1 MLLASYYKRI
11 QLYFYPHIAKGLWI
25 NKFIRTFLVP
35 FFRFALNLVSPF
47 SFCFSHFAF
56 LILIFSILHHPYDPS
71 FLPSVPWFSLFLP
84 FVLLTNLSFAS
95 VHPIVF
101 TFLPLPIIC
110 PFLSS
115 PRISRRSSS
124 HSHPPVRIRLIEL
137 TPFRFLTRL
146 FIPCPTLVA
155 LCPLDRRLER
165 SINSAGV

>member
-1 MLLASYYKRI
+1 MLLITKEYNCILTGILQKAC
-11 QLYFYPHIAKGLWI
+11 GL
-25 NKFIRTFLVP
+25 TSLSAPSSFLS
-35 FFRFALNLVSPF
+35 FALHSTSSLRF
-47 SFCFSHFAF
+47 HFVF
-56 LILIFSILHHPYDPS
+56 HILIFSILHHTYDPS
-71 FLPSVPWFSLFLP
+71 FLPSVPSFSLFPP
-84 FVLLTNLSFAS
+84 FVLLTNLLFTS
-95 VHPIVF
+95 VHPIVS

-110 PFLSS
+110 PFLSY
-115 PRISRRSSS
+115 PRISRRSSF